1 MPIHDRPAGSHYFNG
16 SEVITF
22 RFDGIVGTVQDLK
35 LPEPSRQKKKE
46 NENGRVEPIQPLLK
60 ELLV

>member
-35 LPEPSRQKKKE
+35 LPEPCRQKKKE
-46 NENGRVEPIQPLLK
+46 NENVL
-60 ELLV
+60 